1 MSDSLDCSW
10 IQTEQ
15 KIANI
20 EKNYIREPIDDI
32 KMYFIYINYL
42 FEIEHV
48 VKEIEFFDYKD
59 KEDKVYID
67 KERLLKIIQEKRHHN
82 NKKYRLDDILSFQI
96 DLEPENIA
104 SFSELEDIHDIA
116 SSFLKSVP
124 IFDEI
129 ICIPSIFIF
138 HDIASLYF
146 FFHENNAAIK
156 SILRASDAKNRITK
170 KVRIMDADASMTEGT
185 EDIDID
191 LDDSRR
197 NKRKSIRKFMKK
209 MKYTRKKNNNS
220 LLLETPL

>member
-15 KIANI
+15 KMANI

-32 KMYFIYINYL
+32 KMYFIYINYHS
-42 FEIEHV
+42 EIEHV
-48 VKEIEFFDYKD
+48 VKDIENVEAEMDMNQRH
-59 KEDKVYID
+59 IS

-129 ICIPSIFIF
+129 SCIPSIFIF
-138 HDIASLYF
+138 HDIACLYF

-156 SILRASDAKNRITK
+156 SILRVSDARNRTTK
-170 KVRIMDADASMTEGT
+170 KVRIMDSDAKVEN
-185 EDIDID
+185 EDSEHSEDSE
-191 LDDSRR
+191 DSRLNR
-197 NKRKSIRKFMKK
+197 RKSIKRFMKK
-209 MKYTRKKNNNS
+209 MKHTRKKNDS
-220 LLLETPL
+220 LLLENTS